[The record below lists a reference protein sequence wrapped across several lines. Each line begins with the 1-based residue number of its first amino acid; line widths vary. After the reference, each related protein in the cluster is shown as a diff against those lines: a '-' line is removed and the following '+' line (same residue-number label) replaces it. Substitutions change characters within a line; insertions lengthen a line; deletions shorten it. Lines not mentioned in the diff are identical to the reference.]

1 MPRSRGAKPTKRART
16 SRVFTSGTAA
26 LLAAAFG
33 ASMSSAEND
42 PAEPIDEQHRCL
54 ALTMYF
60 EARSEGPEGM
70 RAVGSVVLNR
80 VESDSFP
87 STVCEVVYQGGETP
101 PCQFSWWCDGK
112 SDVPRDRA
120 QWELA
125 LRVAAEMLEDRGED
139 PTGGAL
145 FFHRSG
151 IPMPWNVE
159 RTRTVEIH
167 GHVYYR

>member
-1 MPRSRGAKPTKRART
+1 MPRRRAT
-16 SRVFTSGTAA
+16 LPAFAAAA
-26 LLAAAFG
+26 LTMATTGNIPDVAHADDAA
-33 ASMSSAEND
+33 D
-42 PAEPIDEQHRCL
+42 LDEERRCL

-60 EARSEGPEGM
+60 EARSEGLEGM
-70 RAVGSVVLNR
+70 RAVGAVVLNR
-80 VESDSFP
+80 VESDLFP
-87 STVCEVVYQGGETP
+87 STICEVVHQGGETP